1 MAYKKPWDFHVGDV
15 IVYSGG
21 ADWDFV
27 HEGDELVVG
36 YVDPDFGTIGIK
48 AGDHP
53 DRSAIYDTEDYLWYY
68 RKENFEPYPVNQE
81 HIEFSLDS
89 VFK

>member
-1 MAYKKPWDFHVGDV
+1 MAYKRAWDFRVGDV

-21 ADWDFV
+21 ADWDFI
-27 HEGDELVVG
+27 HEGDEVV
-36 YVDPDFGTIGIK
+36 VSFVNPIGTIGIK

-53 DRSAIYDTEDYLWYY
+53 DRSAVYDTEDYLWYY
-68 RKENFEPYPVNQE
+68 DKKNFEPYPVKQE
-81 HIEFSLDS
+81 QIEFSLDS